1 MLSSSPMRASLFPS
15 VVACM
20 VAAGAAGA
28 CRQAAVPG
36 VAKNATH
43 AAIGSSRSLAVG
55 DVAPEFSLS
64 GSDGKHHSLASYRGR
79 QAVVLVWFAKA
90 FTEG

>member
-1 MLSSSPMRASLFPS
+1 MLSSSPMRACLILN

-20 VAAGAAGA
+20 VAAGLAGA
-28 CRQAAVPG
+28 CRQAAAPG
-36 VAKNATH
+36 VAKHATPS
-43 AAIGSSRSLAVG
+43 AIASSRPLAVG

-64 GSDGKHHSLASYRGR
+64 GSDGKQYSLASYRGR
-79 QAVVLVWFAKA
+79 QAVVLVWFSKA